1 MGYSEIRGRPEL
13 RSLLRTVTMYSVQ
26 DNFSLNLCGGCG
38 NEKEGE
44 GLRDAVLEE
53 GWTGLT
59 GNGFDVRRSKR

>member
-1 MGYSEIRGRPEL
+1 
-13 RSLLRTVTMYSVQ
+13 MYSVQ